1 MMPVNLPTDLLRTFV
16 TVAERGSIT
25 EAGDLVGRSQ
35 PAISLQIKRLEEL
48 LDLKLIQR
56 GGKKLVLTDRG
67 RVLFRYAEKIL
78 GQNDEVVA
86 RLTSPRLSG
95 HVHLGIPNEFAASFL
110 PTVLRR
116 YSKTHPLVTVKV
128 TCDLSV
134 NLQSRLQNGEFDL
147 VLALGDGNTH
157 PHVAGQWWEPVVW
170 AGSPDTE
177 IDQQSPIPL
186 IVAPEGCLYRSRI
199 FKTLANTKTDWRIA
213 YTSPNLSG
221 IRAGVS
227 ADLGITAMAES
238 TVTDGLQILEFPEVL
253 PKLPDVQVHLLFDGK
268 RLPDAARH
276 LIDHIDKCVK
286 TKMQDS

>member
-1 MMPVNLPTDLLRTFV
+1 MPVNLPTDLLRTFV
-16 TVAERGSIT
+16 AVAECGSIT
-25 EAGDLVGRSQ
+25 EAGDLLGRSQ

-56 GGKKLVLTDRG
+56 GGKKLVMTDRG
-67 RVLFRYAEKIL
+67 RVLFSYAEKIL

-86 RLTSPRLSG
+86 RLTSPRVSG
-95 HVHLGIPNEFAASFL
+95 HVHLGLPNEFAASFL
-110 PTVLRR
+110 PRVLRR
-116 YSKTHPLVTVKV
+116 YAKAHPLVTVKV

-147 VLALGDGNTH
+147 VLALDDGNTH
-157 PHVAGQWWEPVVW
+157 PHVACRWQEPVVW
-170 AGSPDTE
+170 AGSPDTV
-177 IDQQSPIPL
+177 IDKHSPIPL
-186 IVAPEGCLYRSRI
+186 IVASEGCLYRSRI
-199 FKTLANTKTDWRIA
+199 FNTLAKTKINWRIA

-238 TVTDGLQILEFPEVL
+238 TVTDGLQILDFPGVL
-253 PKLPDVQVHLLFDGK
+253 PKLPDVQMHLLFDGK

-286 TKMQDS
+286 TKTQIS